1 MLLFDIQS
9 AQVKE
14 VRDKVLEKGIPILQ
28 QVPIVTMGLLEING
42 LDKSDNEQLEEELQR
57 SRSLYN
63 REFRV
68 TYRDTL
74 INSERLVAGQLRPM
88 ENSGD
93 SIFVSF
99 DKNYAERTGVDLGD
113 EIIFNVQGRPLTT
126 YVGSFRDI

>member
-1 MLLFDIQS
+1 EEGEQPNMLLFDIQTS
-9 AQVKE
+9 QVGE
-14 VRDKVLEKGIPILQ
+14 VREKVLEKDIPVLQ
-28 QVPIVTMGLLEING
+28 QVPIVTMGLVEING
-42 LDKSDNEQLEEELQR
+42 LDKSDNEQLDEESRR

-74 INSERLVAGQLRPM
+74 IDSERLVAGMLRPFTHP
-88 ENSGD
+88 GD

-113 EIIFNVQGRPLTT
+113 QIVFNVQGRPLT
-126 YVGSFRDI
+126 